1 MDLFASL
8 PVAVLV
14 IDPDGRIAHAN
25 AACEVLLNHSETAMV
40 GQPYDAVLLPPG
52 DYADRRDGHGFA
64 AFDAEIEVLRG
75 PRIRVDFIETR
86 VADHPGWRIV
96 TLHHAPSRRTTHGGA
111 RAAVGAAAMLAHEIK
126 NPLSGIRGAAQL
138 LGSGAGE
145 GQEALTSLITTE
157 VDRIAA
163 LIDRMQDFTDT
174 RPLKLAPTNVYPLL
188 DHARRV
194 ALAGFARGMVIEER
208 FDPSLPPVLVDADAF
223 QQVMLNLLKNAAE
236 ALAGMAQPRITLATA
251 YRHGMSVSTGA
262 GRPRQPLPIE
272 ICVIDNGPGA
282 PEDIAEHLFEP
293 FVSGKP
299 EGKGL
304 GLPLVEKLVGDMGGI
319 IQYAREAERVR
330 DPVTV
335 FRILLPRALMSAP
348 GTVLVVDDDAAIR
361 TVVAEAL
368 RREGHRRQYRRKPRR
383 ACPRAQARRC
393 RTCW

>member
-1 MDLFASL
+1 MAFPRRGLIRAKPAPVSGPGFGEMFAAL

-25 AACEVLLNHSETAMV
+25 AACELLLNHSETAMA
-40 GQPYDAVLLPPG
+40 GQPYDAVLLPPD
-52 DYADRRDGHGFA
+52 DYADRRDGRGFA
-64 AFDAEIEVLRG
+64 AYDVEIEAVRG
-75 PRIRVDFIETR
+75 ARIRVDFVETS

-96 TLHHAPSRRTTHGGA
+96 TLHHAPRRAAHGGDRSAGA

-138 LGSGAGE
+138 LGMGGGSE
-145 GQEALTSLITTE
+145 GPELTQLITTE

-208 FDPSLPPVLVDADAF
+208 FDPSLPPVLIDPDAF
-223 QQVMLNLLKNAAE
+223 LQVMLNLLKNAAE
-236 ALAGMAQPRITLATA
+236 VLVGLAQPRITLSTA
-251 YRHGMSVSTGA
+251 YRHGMSVSTGQ

-272 ICVIDNGPGA
+272 ILVMDNGPGA

-304 GLPLVEKLVGDMGGI
+304 GLPLVEKLVRDMGGI
-319 IQYAREAERVR
+319 IQYSRERTGHNES
-330 DPVTV
+330 TV
-335 FRILLPRALMSAP
+335 FRILLPRAS
-348 GTVLVVDDDAAIR
+348 
-361 TVVAEAL
+361 
-368 RREGHRRQYRRKPRR
+368 K
-383 ACPRAQARRC
+383 
-393 RTCW
+393 